1 MVKCLAK
8 RLIFS
13 RSSGIGDASLITV
26 WSEVRILP
34 GPPPSP
40 TVPVVSW
47 RRANSAET
55 AGFARWKL
63 VSGPVLDGET
73 PVCAALSLLGKFR
86 FPAAFECPTGDWF
99 ESYEPS
105 SLRCLRDGFDMT
117 GCLARSSSPLGS
129 NTHSGASEDFLAAT
143 ERPRI
148 GGLRR
153 PRSGLRRDQ

>member
-1 MVKCLAK
+1 MRAALAAGHRPVVCDGRNSHHPDCESS
-8 RLIFS
+8 RLA
-13 RSSGIGDASLITV
+13 GIGSQLITV
-26 WSEVRILP
+26 WLEVRVLP

-47 RRANSAET
+47 RRANSAGT

-117 GCLARSSSPLGS
+117 ACLARSSSPLRSTTQSRVCG
-129 NTHSGASEDFLAAT
+129 DFLAAA
-143 ERPRI
+143 E
-148 GGLRR
+148 
-153 PRSGLRRDQ
+153 